1 MSAAEGRTT
10 DRVGPLERIDD
21 YRWRLPVGH
30 RPGMRVPGIVY
41 ADAQMAGQIGPHAL
55 EQVANVA
62 TLPGIVRAS
71 LAMPDIH
78 EGYGFPIGGV
88 AAFREADGVIAA
100 GGVGYDICCGVRLVR
115 TDLSL
120 DDVRAHTDRLA
131 DELFR
136 AVPSGL
142 GSAGG
147 LALTPADIDEV
158 LRRGA
163 RWAVERG
170 YGYPEDLEVTE
181 EGGAMDGA
189 DPAEVSARAKD
200 RGRGQL
206 GSLGSGNHF
215 LSVPFVEE
223 IYDPDVARAFGISH
237 VGQVVVLFHCGSRGL
252 GHQVCD
258 DHLRVMVPAARR
270 HGIELVDRQLA
281 SAPFRSEEGQRYF
294 RAMAAAANFAWANR
308 QAITHRVR
316 EAFAGTFGRDPRALG
331 MHLVYDVAHNMA
343 KLEEHTVDGERMR
356 VVVHRKGATRAFPA
370 GHPAVPEK
378 YRGAG
383 QPIFIPGDM
392 GRYSFVA
399 AGTST
404 AMEETFG
411 STCHGAG
418 RVQSRS
424 AAKRLLR
431 GVDLVAQLRGR
442 GVTIRVRNPRLLAE
456 EASEAYKDV
465 ADVVRV
471 CHEAGISRRVAKLRE
486 FIVVK
491 G

>member
-1 MSAAEGRTT
+1 MKTRPSPVNERL
-10 DRVGPLERIDD
+10 GPLERIDD
-21 YRWRLPVGH
+21 YRWRLPIGY
-30 RPGMRVPGIVY
+30 RDGMRVPGIVY
-41 ADAQMAGQIGPHAL
+41 ADARMAEQIGRHAL
-55 EQVANVA
+55 DQVANVA

-88 AAFREADGVIAA
+88 AAFRESDGVIAA
-100 GGVGYDICCGVRLVR
+100 GGVGYDVCCGVRLVR

-120 DDVRAHTDRLA
+120 DDVRAHRDRLA

-147 LALTPADIDEV
+147 LKITLAETDDV

-163 RWAVERG
+163 HWAVERG
-170 YGYPEDLEVTE
+170 YGDPEDLEVIE

-189 DPAEVSARAKD
+189 DPGEVSARAKD
-200 RGRGQL
+200 RGHGQL

-215 LSVPFVEE
+215 LSIPYVEE
-223 IYDPDVARAFGISH
+223 IYDPDVARAFGITG
-237 VGQVVVLFHCGSRGL
+237 VGQVVAFFHCGSRGL

-258 DHLRVMVPAARR
+258 DHLRLMSPSARR
-270 HGIELVDRQLA
+270 YGFELVDRQLA
-281 SAPFRSEEGQRYF
+281 SAPFRSDEGQRYF

-308 QAITHRVR
+308 QVIMHRVR
-316 EAFAGTFGRDPRALG
+316 ETFAKVFGRGARDLG
-331 MHLVYDVAHNMA
+331 MTLVYDVAHNMA
-343 KLEEHTVDGERMR
+343 KLEEHVVDGEPTRL
-356 VVVHRKGATRAFPA
+356 VVHRKGATRAFPA
-370 GHPAVPEK
+370 GHPAVPER
-378 YRGAG
+378 YRAVG
-383 QPIFIPGDM
+383 QPVFIPGDM

-399 AGTST
+399 AGTAG

-424 AAKRLLR
+424 AARRQLR
-431 GVDLVAQLRGR
+431 GVDLVAQLREH
-442 GVTIRVRNPRLLAE
+442 GVIIRVRNPRLLAE

-471 CHEAGISRRVAKLRE
+471 CHDAGISRRVAKLRE